1 MKAHRTLRRTRYL
14 GQVLFVLWMAGL
26 CSACENEGSGLLPA
40 ESDFR
45 FGAIVVRAFD
55 QRNAPVAG
63 AAMELRD
70 PRGNLLWGD
79 LNQTGADGS
88 VSFSALTPGSHT
100 ISIQPP
106 AGYAAPASQLN
117 PIGVEVRNSQSI
129 TLNVSLVAG

>member
-26 CSACENEGSGLLPA
+26 CSACGNEGSGLFPA

-45 FGAIVVRAFD
+45 FGVIVVKAFD

-70 PRGNLLWGD
+70 SRNTLLWGD

-88 VSFSALTPGSHT
+88 VSFSALSPGSYT
-100 ISIQPP
+100 ITIQPP
-106 AGYAAPASQLN
+106 AGYAVPASQLN
-117 PIGVEVRNSQSI
+117 PIGVEVGNSQSI
-129 TLNVSLVAG
+129 TLNVSLIAE